1 MDLRNNTFDNQQRLE
16 ALFSYQ
22 VLDTDEENDFNE
34 IVDLASR
41 ICNMPISL
49 VSLVDDRRQWFKAR
63 HGFTTKQTP
72 VEIAFCKHAI
82 EHDSVFVVE
91 DATLD
96 RRFKDNPLVT
106 SNPDIRFYAGA
117 PLQTPE
123 GFNLG
128 TLCVLDVK
136 PNALS
141 FDQLEALKILGKQVI
156 KQFELRKAMYA
167 LNKKNEK
174 ILAQHDDF
182 VKLLTFKDRIFSV
195 ISHDLRGPIANV
207 EQVLGL
213 FDSVGLDP
221 TDFNEFVPV
230 LKNQVKQ
237 TSAILNNLLTWAN
250 PYQEGQL
257 PDKKS
262 IHIES
267 LVHEVLQTL
276 NVDIAKKELEV
287 KVLIDENVGEQFLD
301 ESSLI
306 IVVRNLVK
314 NSIKFC
320 NKHDTI
326 TIGCSLNKK
335 QLDFFVKDTGVGF
348 DAGVAQK
355 LFNEL
360 EHITTYGTA
369 NEKGTGLGLLIC
381 KNLVE
386 QNGGAI
392 WAEGEPNQG
401 ATFYFTITV

>member
-1 MDLRNNTFDNQQRLE
+1 MDLRNNTFDNQQRLD

-22 VLDTDEENDFNE
+22 VLDTDEESDFNE

-49 VSLVDDRRQWFKAR
+49 VSLVDDKRQWFKAR

-82 EHDSVFVVE
+82 EHDAVFVVE

-96 RRFKDNPLVT
+96 KRFKDNPLVT

-174 ILAQHDDF
+174 ILAQQDDF

-237 TSAILNNLLTWAN
+237 TSTILNNLLTWAN
-250 PYQEGQL
+250 PYQDGQL
-257 PDKKS
+257 PEKK
-262 IHIES
+262 HIDIKV
-267 LVHEVLQTL
+267 LLNDVLQTL
-276 NVDIAKKELEV
+276 SADVAKKDLEV
-287 KVLIDENVGEQFLD
+287 YVRVDDNIGEYFLD
-301 ESSLI
+301 DSSLI
-306 IVVRNLVK
+306 IIVRNLVK

-320 NKHDTI
+320 NNHDKI
-326 TIGCSLNKK
+326 TLGCFLNNN
-335 QLDFFVKDTGVGF
+335 QLNFYVKDTGVGF
-348 DAGVAQK
+348 DESVAPK

-360 EHITTYGTA
+360 EHLTTYGTA

-386 QNGGAI
+386 QNGGTI
-392 WAEGEPNQG
+392 WAEGKPNQG
-401 ATFYFTITV
+401 ATFYFTIPV

>member
-1 MDLRNNTFDNQQRLE
+1 MDLRSNTFDNQKRLD

-34 IVDLASR
+34 IVNLASK

-49 VSLVDDRRQWFKAR
+49 VSLVDDKRQWFKAR
-63 HGFTTKQTP
+63 HGITTKQTP
-72 VEIAFCKHAI
+72 VELAFCKHAI
-82 EHDSVFVVE
+82 EYDNIFVVE
-91 DATLD
+91 DTTQDL
-96 RRFKDNPLVT
+96 RFKDNPLVT
-106 SNPDIRFYAGA
+106 QSPDIRFYAGA

-136 PNALS
+136 PNHLTDS
-141 FDQLEALKILGKQVI
+141 QLEALRVLSKQVI
-156 KQFELRKAMYA
+156 KQFELRKAMYD

-207 EQVLGL
+207 EQVLAL
-213 FDSVGLDP
+213 FDSVGLDQEE
-221 TDFNEFVPV
+221 FNEFIPI

-237 TSAILNNLLTWAN
+237 TSHILNNLLTWAN
-250 PYQEGQL
+250 PYQDGQI
-257 PDKKS
+257 PDKK
-262 IHIES
+262 
-267 LVHEVLQTL
+267 LVNVATLVNDVFQTL
-276 NVDIAKKELEV
+276 NADMALKELNYRGGVDKEV
-287 KVLIDENVGEQFLD
+287 GDRFLD
-301 ESSLI
+301 ESSLV
-306 IVVRNLVK
+306 IVIRNLVK

-320 NKHDTI
+320 NKHDEI
-326 TIGCSLNKK
+326 SVGCSIEKNTLK
-335 QLDFFVKDTGVGF
+335 FYVKDTGVGF
-348 DAGVAQK
+348 DDDVAQK

-386 QNGGAI
+386 QSGGI
-392 WAEGEPNQG
+392 VWAEGKPGYG
-401 ATFYFTITV
+401 ATFYFTIPV